1 MLRGASITSLVLQVH
16 REYPE
21 LVSCPY
27 SFWFCTPRAP
37 WQVGNRGVFGFRGN
51 PLVNFA
57 RTQPDRLASR
67 VRSGRSDLVPSGEG
81 EAGQS
86 VARFGV
92 SPGLVLA
99 HEGCVCG
106 VACKRYG
113 GLFRLGGQL
122 IWN

>member
-1 MLRGASITSLVLQVH
+1 MLREASITSLLLYVK

-37 WQVGNRGVFGFRGN
+37 WQVGNRGVWTPGN
-51 PLVNFA
+51 TLVAFTCA
-57 RTQPDRLASR
+57 QPGRLASR
-67 VRSGRSDLVPSGEG
+67 ARSGRSGLVPSGEG
-81 EAGQS
+81 EADQS

-92 SPGLVLA
+92 SPSPVLA
-99 HEGCVCG
+99 HDGSVCG
-106 VACKRYG
+106 VACERYG
-113 GLFRLGGQL
+113 GLSRLGGQL

>member
-27 SFWFCTPRAP
+27 SFWFCTLWAP
-37 WQVGNRGVFGFRGN
+37 WQVGNRGVFGSRGN
-51 PLVNFA
+51 TLVTFA
-57 RTQPDRLASR
+57 CAQPGRLASR
-67 VRSGRSDLVPSGEG
+67 ACSGRSDLVPSGEG

-92 SPGLVLA
+92 SPGPVLA

-106 VACKRYG
+106 VACERYG
-113 GLFRLGGQL
+113 CLSRLGGQL

>member
-1 MLRGASITSLVLQVH
+1 MPVQFLILHAEGAVAG
-16 REYPE
+16 REPG
-21 LVSCPY
+21 L
-27 SFWFCTPRAP
+27 
-37 WQVGNRGVFGFRGN
+37 FGSRGN
-51 PLVNFA
+51 TLVTFA
-57 RTQPDRLASR
+57 CGQPGRLASR
-67 VRSGRSDLVPSGEG
+67 ARSGRSGLVPSGEG

-92 SPGLVLA
+92 SPSPVLA

-106 VACKRYG
+106 VARERYG